1 MPCVSLSVTYR
12 KENGAGIETI
22 LCQQTMWKAGN
33 GGIKLVKTNLQ
44 TEQLQEIVAA
54 LKQQQ
59 VIAYPTEAVFGVGCD
74 PDSELAVTRLL
85 ELKHRPVDKG
95 LILIAASFEQL
106 VPYIDSSV
114 LSQMQRETVFSRWPG
129 PVTFVFPALP
139 STPRWL
145 TGRFDSLAV
154 RVTDHPLVRDLCL
167 AFGKPLVS
175 TSANLSGLPPCRTA
189 DEVLAQFGDGFP
201 VLRGDTGGRLNPSE
215 IRDALTG
222 ELFRQ
227 G

>member
-1 MPCVSLSVTYR
+1 MKNNLPAEDVLR
-12 KENGAGIETI
+12 
-22 LCQQTMWKAGN
+22 
-33 GGIKLVKTNLQ
+33 LVERLN
-44 TEQLQEIVAA
+44 
-54 LKQQQ
+54 QQQ

-74 PDSELAVTRLL
+74 PDSEIAVNRLL
-85 ELKHRPVDKG
+85 TLKKRPVDKG
-95 LILIAASFEQL
+95 LILIAARFEQL
-106 VPYIDSSV
+106 LPYIDIEA
-114 LSQMQRETVFSRWPG
+114 LNAEQREAVFACWPG
-129 PVTFVFPALP
+129 PVTFVFPAKP

-154 RVTDHPLVRDLCL
+154 RVTDHPAVIELCT
-167 AFGKPLVS
+167 AYGKPLVS

-189 DEVLAQFGDGFP
+189 QEVLTQFGETFP
-201 VLRGDTGGRLNPSE
+201 VLHSETGGRQNPSE

>member
-1 MPCVSLSVTYR
+1 MNNSL
-12 KENGAGIETI
+12 
-22 LCQQTMWKAGN
+22 QQGPLA
-33 GGIKLVKTNLQ
+33 
-44 TEQLQEIVAA
+44 EIVAA
-54 LKQQQ
+54 LKNKN

-74 PDSELAVTRLL
+74 PDSELAVSRLL
-85 ELKHRPVDKG
+85 ELKQRPVDKG
-95 LILIAASFEQL
+95 LILIAANFEQL
-106 VPYIDSSV
+106 KPYIDEEA
-114 LSQMQRETVFSRWPG
+114 LSAAQREAVFSRWPG
-129 PVTFVFPALP
+129 PVTFVFPALS

-154 RVTDHPLVRDLCL
+154 RVTDHPLVKALCL
-167 AFGKPLVS
+167 EFGKPLVS

-189 DEVLAQFGDGFP
+189 QEVLEQFGDAFP
-201 VLRGDTGGRLNPSE
+201 VLRGETGGRQNPSE

>member
-1 MPCVSLSVTYR
+1 VNNNLPANEIS
-12 KENGAGIETI
+12 
-22 LCQQTMWKAGN
+22 Q
-33 GGIKLVKTNLQ
+33 LVEL
-44 TEQLQEIVAA
+44 

-74 PDSELAVTRLL
+74 PDSEVAVNRLL
-85 ELKHRPVDKG
+85 ALKQRPVEKG

-106 VPYIDSSV
+106 KPYIDDAS
-114 LSQMQRETVFSRWPG
+114 LNAAQREAVFKHWPG
-129 PVTFVFPALP
+129 PVTFVFPAKP

-154 RVTDHPLVRDLCL
+154 RVTDHPLVIQLCE
-167 AFGKPLVS
+167 AYGKPLVS
-175 TSANLSGLPPCRTA
+175 TSANLTGLPPCRTA
-189 DEVLAQFGDGFP
+189 QEVLEQFGEAFP
-201 VLRGDTGGRLNPSE
+201 VMKGPTGGRQNPSE

-222 ELFRQ
+222 KLFRQ

>member
-1 MPCVSLSVTYR
+1 MKNNLPTDAIADAVDVLK
-12 KENGAGIETI
+12 KEH
-22 LCQQTMWKAGN
+22 
-33 GGIKLVKTNLQ
+33 
-44 TEQLQEIVAA
+44 
-54 LKQQQ
+54 

-74 PDSELAVTRLL
+74 PDSEAAVYRLL
-85 ELKHRPVDKG
+85 DLKQRPVEKG
-95 LILIAASFEQL
+95 LILIAANYEQL
-106 VPYIDSSV
+106 EPYIDDSM
-114 LSQMQRETVFSRWPG
+114 LTDAQRSAIFACWPG
-129 PVTFVFPALP
+129 PVTFVFPAKP

-154 RVTDHPLVRDLCL
+154 RVTNHPLVIALCETY
-167 AFGKPLVS
+167 GKPLVS

-189 DEVLAQFGDGFP
+189 QEVWDQFGADFP
-201 VLRGDTGGRLNPSE
+201 VIDAPTGGRQNPSE

>member
-1 MPCVSLSVTYR
+1 M
-12 KENGAGIETI
+12 N
-22 LCQQTMWKAGN
+22 N
-33 GGIKLVKTNLQ
+33 NLP
-44 TEQLQEIVAA
+44 EGQLAQIVAA
-54 LKQQQ
+54 LKEEQ

-85 ELKHRPVDKG
+85 ELKQRPVDKG
-95 LILIAASFEQL
+95 LILIAANFEQL
-106 VPYIDSSV
+106 KPYIDAAALNEAQLSV
-114 LSQMQRETVFSRWPG
+114 VFASWPG

-139 STPRWL
+139 STPKWL

-154 RVTDHPLVRDLCL
+154 RVTNHPLVKELCL
-167 AFGKPLVS
+167 AYGKPLVS
-175 TSANLSGLPPCRTA
+175 TSANLTGLPPCRTSQ
-189 DEVLAQFGDGFP
+189 EVQQQFGQSFP
-201 VLRGDTGGRLNPSE
+201 VLMGDTGGRLNPSE